1 MGITNINYFMY
12 GDKSSLDFG
21 VWISGESTFASPE
34 KDVDTV
40 SIPGRNGTL
49 TLDNHR
55 FQNVIIPYNA
65 FIVDDFARNFD
76 AFKAYLNSRK
86 GYQKLADTYHP
97 DHFRLARFVS
107 AIEPEMTQFNR
118 HGKFVVNF
126 DCDPRCFLKSGDR
139 LHAIISGESIR
150 NATPFE
156 AKPLIRVY
164 GTGAIAVGN
173 RTVQVT
179 EADIYTDIDS
189 EIQEAYQG
197 TTNCNNNIV
206 LVQGE
211 FPTLAPGV
219 NEITFTG
226 FTEAYIM
233 PRWWTI

>member
-1 MGITNINYFMY
+1 MKDYFVFE
-12 GDKSSLDFG
+12 KVNSLDYLMFIANKNQFEG
-21 VWISGESTFASPE
+21 GGKVVETI
-34 KDVDTV
+34 K
-40 SIPGRNGTL
+40 IPGRTGTL
-49 TLDNHR
+49 SYEDGSFENIKISYKLYTKGDIR
-55 FQNVIIPYNA
+55 QNINA
-65 FIVDDFARNFD
+65 FRNR
-76 AFKAYLNSRK
+76 LLSTS
-86 GYQKLADTYHP
+86 GYCQLADSYEP
-97 DHFRLARFVS
+97 DIFMRARYVDKFSVDVS
-107 AIEPEMTQFNR
+107 DRKNAGLT
-118 HGKFVVNF
+118 VNF
-126 DCDPRCFLKSGDR
+126 DCDPRRFLKSGDR

>member
-1 MGITNINYFMY
+1 MGIINYLMFNN
-12 GDKSSLDFG
+12 KSSLDFG
-21 VWISGESTFASPE
+21 VCISGEATYQSPE
-34 KDVDTV
+34 RDVETV
-40 SIPGRNGTL
+40 AIPGRNGTL
-49 TLDNHR
+49 SLDNGR
-55 FQNVIIPYNA
+55 FANLIIPYNA
-65 FIVDDFARNFD
+65 FITDDFERNFG
-76 AFKAYLNSRK
+76 AFKAFLMSVK
-86 GYQKLADTYHP
+86 GYAKLADTYHP
-97 DHFRLARFVS
+97 DYFRLARFIS
-107 AIEPEMTQFNR
+107 AIQPEMTQHNR
-118 HGKFVVNF
+118 HGQFVLNF

-150 NATPFE
+150 NATPFI

-179 EADIYTDIDS
+179 EADVYTDIDS

-211 FPTLAPGV
+211 FPTLVPGV